1 MALKT
6 NYKDDIYEGNRKYN
20 QVSNSDG
27 TISLVD
33 QTNYTQEGD
42 PFKAEDIN
50 ATNMAINRLYDVR
63 TGTLTAGGW
72 TSSAPYMQTITVE
85 GLKDT
90 DRPDVSCKA
99 LLPQDL
105 RRRIAPPVPPFR
117 KVYGDHPVVSKPGMA
132 AHILFG
138 AQHKVRLRR
147 QLRALVDCKQL
158 SHKPLP

>member
-50 ATNMAINRLYDVR
+50 ATN
-63 TGTLTAGGW
+63 TLTAGGW
-72 TSSAPYMQTITVE
+72 TTSAPYTQTITVE

-90 DRPDVSCKA
+90 DRPDISCTDDLTSKA
-99 LLPQDL
+99 SKKARRKEWNKVDRIVTGDGQLTAYCNFDKPTLDLPIEIH
-105 RRRIAPPVPPFR
+105 R
-117 KVYGDHPVVSKPGMA
+117 S
-132 AHILFG
+132 
-138 AQHKVRLRR
+138 
-147 QLRALVDCKQL
+147 
-158 SHKPLP
+158 